1 MAAYS
6 SSCLMKIEFQHCGI
20 VGIFVAFVIEDA
32 HAPFAPPLPCHKNN
46 DFTIKPLSMESGLV
60 CM

>member
-32 HAPFAPPLPCHKNN
+32 HLLPHLYYAIRIM
-46 DFTIKPLSMESGLV
+46 TSQ
-60 CM
+60 